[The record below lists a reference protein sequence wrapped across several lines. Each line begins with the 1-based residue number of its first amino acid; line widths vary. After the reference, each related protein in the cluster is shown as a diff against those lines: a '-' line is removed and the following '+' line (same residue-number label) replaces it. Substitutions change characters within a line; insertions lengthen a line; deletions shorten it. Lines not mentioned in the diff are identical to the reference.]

1 MSVSVLNPSD
11 VSASGTVPGTTSAP
25 TQTSGTYAV
34 IPEMT
39 LTVTTHGGNVLVA
52 FDGSF
57 DLQSGDDW
65 LVSIFVDGAQ
75 NSASEREAKFFGGS
89 LLGLTPAE
97 VQAVPIGCSAL
108 VTGLAAGSHTFDAR
122 WRRLAGTARALS
134 TQRQLSVVEVL

>member
-1 MSVSVLNPSD
+1 
-11 VSASGTVPGTTSAP
+11 
-25 TQTSGTYAV
+25 
-34 IPEMT
+34 MT
-39 LTVTTHGGNVLVA
+39 LTVTTHGGNVLVL

-89 LLGLTPAE
+89 LLGLTPSE
-97 VQAVPIGCSAL
+97 VQAIPIVCSAL

-122 WRRLAGTARALS
+122 WRSLAGAARALD
-134 TQRQLSVVEVL
+134 TQRQLAVVEVL